1 MAIVSSRRIGRS
13 DESKG
18 FFIINTKGEYVQ
30 YYKQVGSV
38 LELGKDWFTYDIKM
52 LETVYPKA
60 KGISDAKRIV
70 IQKHLTRQGNTVN
83 KVKCVTNYRFQSSQ
97 ESEERSL
104 VKKGKD
110 EGSFT
115 LRRIGL
121 RHPISPDKKKDVI
134 SLLSKHYGE
143 NWKEIPELEW
153 YVQVL
158 YQEGHDENNV
168 NECEEDEVVCDC
180 LVDYISGTRC

>member
-1 MAIVSSRRIGRS
+1 
-13 DESKG
+13 
-18 FFIINTKGEYVQ
+18 
-30 YYKQVGSV
+30 
-38 LELGKDWFTYDIKM
+38 M
-52 LETVYPKA
+52 LETVYSKA

-70 IQKHLTRQGNTVN
+70 IQKHLTRQGNTVT
-83 KVKCVTNYRFQSSQ
+83 KVKFVTNYRFQSSQ
-97 ESEERSL
+97 ESEERL
-104 VKKGKD
+104 LGKKGKD

-121 RHPISPDKKKDVI
+121 RHSISPDKKKDVI

-158 YQEGHDENNV
+158 YQEGHDENNA

-180 LVDYISGTRC
+180 LVDDCGLHI